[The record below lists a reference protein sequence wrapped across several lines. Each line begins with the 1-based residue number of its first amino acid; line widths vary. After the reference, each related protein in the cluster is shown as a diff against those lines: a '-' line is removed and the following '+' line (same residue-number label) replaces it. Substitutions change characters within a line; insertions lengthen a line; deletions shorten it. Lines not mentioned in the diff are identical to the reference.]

1 MLPQVRHMAS
11 IQPADTVYSGPQSAP
26 PRRVTL
32 RTIRQMYAK
41 NEPLSMVTAYDY
53 PSAVHVSRVPCN
65 LLSGSHSDLTWNL
78 SGRDERYNVSA
89 SCLIPKKELCWC
101 KGVMCLQVVSTT
113 SQPFRCNAVT
123 RLEVLLL
130 RWYGHYFPFLEA
142 SMRCVMLVCRSTQ
155 RA

>member
-53 PSAVHVSRVPCN
+53 PSAVHVSRAPCN

-89 SCLIPKKELCWC
+89 SCLIPKKVQRCHVPASGFHYLTA
-101 KGVMCLQVVSTT
+101 VSLQCCHT
-113 SQPFRCNAVT
+113 P
-123 RLEVLLL
+123 
-130 RWYGHYFPFLEA
+130 
-142 SMRCVMLVCRSTQ
+142 
-155 RA
+155 